1 MEERRKHKRYKKTL
15 SVRCS
20 CAKGPLIIES
30 KAKSKDIGAT
40 GIRLPLDEALKV
52 SDRVRLAITLPW
64 KRHVLDAIA
73 RVVWASPRLITSDLT
88 IQRDCGLEFIWT
100 SVPDVQ
106 AAIRPSLNYN

>member
-1 MEERRKHKRYKKTL
+1 MEERRKHKRYKKAL
-15 SVRCS
+15 GVRYS

-30 KAKSKDIGAT
+30 KTKSKDISAG
-40 GIRLPLDEALKV
+40 GIRLPLDDALKV

-64 KRHVLDAIA
+64 KRHVLDTIA
-73 RVVWASPRLITSDLT
+73 RVVWASPRLITSDFT

-106 AAIRPSLNYN
+106 KTIRPSHS

>member
-15 SVRCS
+15 SVRYS

-30 KAKSKDIGAT
+30 KTKSKDISAG

-52 SDRVRLAITLPW
+52 SDRVRLTITLPW

-88 IQRDCGLEFIWT
+88 IKRDCGLEFIWT
-100 SVPDVQ
+100 SMSDVQ
-106 AAIRPSLNYN
+106 AAIKPSRS

>member
-15 SVRCS
+15 GVRYS

-30 KAKSKDIGAT
+30 KTKSKDISAT
-40 GIRLPLDEALKV
+40 GIRLPLDETLKV

-73 RVVWASPRLITSDLT
+73 RVVWASPRLITGDFT
-88 IQRDCGLEFIWT
+88 IQRDCGLELIWT
-100 SVPDVQ
+100 SMSDVQ
-106 AAIRPSLNYN
+106 AAIRPSHS